1 MISAKVASTVLAFV
15 VSGGSALLW
24 VSHGPDA
31 PPVKGPY
38 KVVISKPV
46 QSPGHNVGTLYGEH
60 EYLTAMLNQLDADG
74 LKPVMSEL
82 LVAAAG
88 SVREETRLLMVCVEK

>member
-24 VSHGPDA
+24 ASHGPEA

-46 QSPGHNVGTLYGEH
+46 VRPGHTVGTSYTEH
-60 EYLTAMLNQLDADG
+60 AHLTEMLNQLDADG
-74 LKPVMSEL
+74 LKPVMSQIL
-82 LVAAAG
+82 TAAAG
-88 SVREETRLLMVCVEK
+88 TAGEDIRLLMVCVEK